1 MRRQSLADRMPMRE
15 SVGSEVLALPRAA
28 RIVTVAV
35 TALLAG
41 LVLLRFGWAPET
53 PSFLVLPLFG
63 VVLAMIDLRTRLLP
77 NALLLPFAATTL
89 VLLLASSGL
98 SGDWNRLA
106 GAALGGVAMFG
117 IYLVLALVSP
127 GSLGMGDVKL
137 AAVLGLYGG
146 YAGMTT
152 WLATLLGGFLI
163 GGLISVFLLL
173 FTKASARSVFPF
185 GPPMLAACFAAIV
198 AFG

>member
-1 MRRQSLADRMPMRE
+1 MRE

-28 RIVTVAV
+28 RIVTAAV
-35 TALLAG
+35 TALLVGAV
-41 LVLLRFGWAPET
+41 LVRFGWAPET
-53 PSFLVLPLFG
+53 PAFILLPLFG
-63 VVLAMIDLRTRLLP
+63 VVLAVIDLRTRLLP

-89 VLLLASSGL
+89 VLLLLSSAL

-106 GAALGGVAMFG
+106 GAALGSAAMFG

-137 AAVLGLYGG
+137 AAVLGLTGG
-146 YAGMTT
+146 FAGLTT
-152 WLATLLGGFLI
+152 WLATLLGDFHLR
-163 GGLISVFLLL
+163 GLISIFLLL